1 MIERGD
7 LLTII
12 VLLLAHLIIGKFFL
26 DDLVKIYS
34 KVVLLI
40 Q

>member
-7 LLTII
+7 ILTII
-12 VLLLAHLIIGKFFL
+12 VLLLAHLIIGKIYFE
-26 DDLVKIYS
+26 DLVKIYS